1 MKSQGEM
8 KPTKEGRK
16 GNKEERRGG
25 RGYETRKANEE
36 RSMEKNEIDKQRKE
50 RRLGNPPASNS
61 PSAATSQSFSVTT
74 AALLLC
80 DITHSQREKTKGNT
94 FFKFGHQSR

>member
-8 KPTKEGRK
+8 KQTKEGRK

-36 RSMEKNEIDKQRKE
+36 GSMEKNENDKQR
-50 RRLGNPPASNS
+50 G
-61 PSAATSQSFSVTT
+61 
-74 AALLLC
+74 
-80 DITHSQREKTKGNT
+80 
-94 FFKFGHQSR
+94 